1 MSGDSGLVDQ
11 RKREYMGKILLL
23 VEEVLEIGMS
33 KAELIREIEML

>member
-1 MSGDSGLVDQ
+1 MLFRS
-11 RKREYMGKILLL
+11 ILLL